1 MDIKNTFCWIDIPVA
16 DLDRA
21 VDFYTA
27 LLSEPV
33 QKISE
38 HGFVFGLLPHTQD
51 NVSGCLVVMDDK
63 KPSQDG
69 PLVYLNVEGQLDK
82 AIEETKRHGGKTDAT
97 AQKYGFR
104 FRQCRHEMES
114 QRIMQRIC
122 TTARKDEAFFA

>member
-1 MDIKNTFCWIDIPVA
+1 MISKNTFCWIDIPVT

-21 VDFYTA
+21 IDFYTA

-38 HGFVFGLLPHTQD
+38 HGFEFGLLPHTQD
-51 NVSGCLVVMDDK
+51 NVSGCLVVMDNK

-82 AIEETKRHGGKTDAT
+82 AVTEATKLGGKVLKA
-97 AQKYGFR
+97 KEEMGPYGHR
-104 FRQCRHEMES
+104 AIILDTEGNAIALYS
-114 QRIMQRIC
+114 K
-122 TTARKDEAFFA
+122 AA